1 MVRGMPE
8 VSALEP
14 DDDDADAEPF
24 RRSLLDLLAEL
35 IAQGPVD
42 VYPCWYDDENAPPD
56 AHREATLADLKADW
70 SLLRER
76 RLTHLT
82 G

>member
-8 VSALEP
+8 ASALEP

-24 RRSLLDLLAEL
+24 RRSVLDFLAEL

-42 VYPCWYDDENAPPD
+42 VYPCWYDDEGARPD
-56 AHREATLADLKADW
+56 AHRKATLADLKADG